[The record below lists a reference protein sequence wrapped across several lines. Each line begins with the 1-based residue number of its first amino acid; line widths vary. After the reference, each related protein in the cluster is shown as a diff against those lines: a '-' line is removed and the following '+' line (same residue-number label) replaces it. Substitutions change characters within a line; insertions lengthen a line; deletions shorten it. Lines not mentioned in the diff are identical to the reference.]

1 MRKLGV
7 FIVSLLLFFV
17 FSPVQLHAENIAEP
31 PSNELSIDA
40 EKAIKEVEILTARLH
55 EINSIDK
62 KNLTRAEKRDLRK
75 EIKNIE
81 QALTLNGGGVYVSVG
96 ALLLVIVLLIVLL

>member
-1 MRKLGV
+1 MRKLGI
-7 FIVSLLLFFV
+7 FIVSLLLIFA
-17 FSPVQLHAENIAEP
+17 FSPVQLKAEKIAEP
-31 PSNELSIDA
+31 PSNELSVEL
-40 EKAIKEVEILTARLH
+40 EKTIREVEILTARLD

-62 KNLTRAEKRDLRK
+62 KNLTSAERRELRK
-75 EIKNIE
+75 EVKKIE